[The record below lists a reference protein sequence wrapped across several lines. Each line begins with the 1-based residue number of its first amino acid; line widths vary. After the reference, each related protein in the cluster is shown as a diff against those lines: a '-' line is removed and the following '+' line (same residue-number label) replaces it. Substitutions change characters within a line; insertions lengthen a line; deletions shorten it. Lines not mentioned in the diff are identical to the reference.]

1 MERVAA
7 KLGHDSFTWRVVP
20 TNNRSLGKS
29 AVAVEP
35 VVEQWFLS
43 SRGVKEALDTEQ
55 QVCAAPMTLGNIA
68 CCGASVRAQS
78 VRSGSSAAG
87 G

>member
-7 KLGHDSFTWRVVP
+7 KLGHDSFTWRTVP

-55 QVCAAPMTLGNIA
+55 QV
-68 CCGASVRAQS
+68 RAVCS
-78 VRSGSSAAG
+78 
-87 G
+87 